1 MWLGGGRGLFVSKHK
16 TLKQAIPEMLTLHTV
31 MYILYKSL
39 KVNFYMNA
47 GNSILFI
54 NFILL

>member
-1 MWLGGGRGLFVSKHK
+1 MWLGGGGLFVSKHK
-16 TLKQAIPEMLTLHTV
+16 TLKQAITEMLTLHTV
-31 MYILYKSL
+31 MYVLYKSL